1 MGKSTYGNLGAPHI
15 ADQDD
20 DHFCSS
26 PYLRYQ
32 VGVPMT
38 GNGFKYNLDTE
49 TSIVQSGILFS
60 SAFLLLTLHV
70 FVGFYCSRSISCLE
84 VLPGR
89 GGLKIGRLTSQRSQ
103 NALSGKVWHNHDE
116 VNNQSMMKS
125 S

>member
-1 MGKSTYGNLGAPHI
+1 MRFNRCTRDHSFYNNNYDDHDDANSEDGVGEI

-38 GNGFKYNLDTE
+38 GNGFKYNLNTGK
-49 TSIVQSGILFS
+49 SIVQSRILFS

-70 FVGFYCSRSISCLE
+70 FVGFYCSRSRSCLE
-84 VLPGR
+84 V
-89 GGLKIGRLTSQRSQ
+89 
-103 NALSGKVWHNHDE
+103 
-116 VNNQSMMKS
+116 
-125 S
+125 